1 MGFADISLAQFT
13 ILPAGSRKEFVDTTQ
28 DIVKTVQ
35 VNGATITLVGT
46 AHVSQKSVD
55 LVEEKIRT
63 GEYDRIAIELCPPRF
78 QNLVQKSMWKS
89 LDIYQILRQGKGSL
103 LLVNLALTAYQK
115 RLAEKIGVE
124 PGQEMMK
131 AIELSAEYDL
141 PLEVIDRD
149 ITTTLQRMY
158 RKVSFWQK
166 LKLFSSLIA
175 SIFIG
180 EEVTEQQIEDLKE
193 GDMLHSLV
201 EEFGEVLPSVKKV
214 LIDERDLFM
223 VGKLIEMTKPPDGPK
238 NILAMVGAGHLIG
251 MLPAFDNP
259 PAPQTLEELDVR
271 PPPSKTGYYVGWG
284 IGLFILSMFG
294 VGYLRSPELGAEL
307 VLQWIVINGGLS
319 ALGAAI
325 AFAHPVSILA
335 AFLAAPLTSLNPTIG
350 AGMVVGIVESYIRK
364 PKVADFES
372 MRGDIAHFSMWWKN
386 GVIRVFLIFFF
397 ANIGSMIGTFVAG
410 SSIVYQIFGS
420 GS

>member
-1 MGFADISLAQFT
+1 MEAASN
-13 ILPAGSRKEFVDTTQ
+13 Q

-55 LVEEKIRT
+55 LVEEMIRT

-78 QNLVQKSMWKS
+78 HNLVQKSMWKS
-89 LDIYQILRQGKGSL
+89 LDIYQVLRQGKGSL
-103 LLVNLALTAYQK
+103 LLINLALSAYQK
-115 RLAEKIGVE
+115 RLADKIGVE
-124 PGQEMMK
+124 PGQEMIK
-131 AIELSAEYDL
+131 AIELSGEYNL

-158 RKVSFWQK
+158 RGVSFWQK
-166 LKLFSSLIA
+166 IKLFGSLIT

-180 EEVTEQQIEDLKE
+180 EEITEQQIEDLKE
-193 GDMLHSLV
+193 GDMLHSLI

-223 VGKLIEMTKPPDGPK
+223 VGKLIEMTKSPEKPK

-251 MLPAFDNP
+251 MLPAFDQP
-259 PAPQTLEELDVR
+259 PVPEVLEELDEK
-271 PPPSKTGYYVGWG
+271 PPPSKMGYYVGWG
-284 IGLFILSMFG
+284 VGLFILSMFG
-294 VGYLRSPELGAEL
+294 VGYMRSPELGGQL

-319 ALGAAI
+319 ALGAAL

-372 MRGDIAHFSMWWKN
+372 IREDIAHFRMWWKN
-386 GVIRVFLIFFF
+386 GVVRVFLIFFF
-397 ANIGSMIGTFVAG
+397 ATLGSAAGTFIAG
-410 SSIVYQIFGS
+410 SSIV
-420 GS
+420 

>member
-1 MGFADISLAQFT
+1 ME
-13 ILPAGSRKEFVDTTQ
+13 AGSNQ
-28 DIVKTVQ
+28 DIIKKVH

-63 GEYDRIAIELCPPRF
+63 GEYDHVAIELCPPRL
-78 QNLVQKSMWKS
+78 QNLTQKSMWKN
-89 LDIYQILRQGKGSL
+89 LDIYQVLRQGKGTL
-103 LLVNLALTAYQK
+103 LIVNLALSAYQK

-131 AIELSAEYDL
+131 AIELSTEYGL

-158 RKVSFWQK
+158 CEVSFWQK

-175 SIFIG
+175 SIFVG
-180 EEVTEQQIEDLKE
+180 EEVTEKQIEDLKE

-214 LIDERDLFM
+214 LIDERDQFM
-223 VGKLIEMTKPPDGPK
+223 VGKLIEMTKSPEGPK
-238 NILAMVGAGHLIG
+238 NILAMVGAGHLVG
-251 MLPAFDNP
+251 MLPAFKNP
-259 PAPQTLEELDVR
+259 PTPEALLELDVK

-284 IGLFILSMFG
+284 IGLFVLRMFG
-294 VGYLRSPELGAEL
+294 VGYMRSPELGTEL
-307 VLQWIVINGGLS
+307 ILQWFVINGGLS

-364 PKVADFES
+364 PRVADFES
-372 MRGDIAHFSMWWKN
+372 MREDIAHFSKWWKN

-397 ANIGSMIGTFVAG
+397 ANLGSAAGTFIAG
-410 SSIVYQIFGS
+410 SSIVYKIFGS

>member
-1 MGFADISLAQFT
+1 MES
-13 ILPAGSRKEFVDTTQ
+13 VQ
-28 DIVKTVQ
+28 DIIKTVQ

-46 AHVSQKSVD
+46 AHISQKSVD

-63 GEYDRIAIELCPPRF
+63 GEYDCVAVELCPPRL
-78 QNLVQKSMWKS
+78 QNLTEKSMWKN
-89 LDIYQILRQGKGSL
+89 LDIYQVLRQGKGSL
-103 LLVNLALTAYQK
+103 LLVNLALSAYQK

-124 PGQEMMK
+124 PGQEMVK
-131 AIELSAEYDL
+131 AIELSTEYNL

-149 ITTTLQRMY
+149 ITTTLQRIY
-158 RKVSFWQK
+158 QGVSFWQK
-166 LKLFSSLIA
+166 LKLFSSLVA

-180 EEVTEQQIEDLKE
+180 EEVTEQQVEDLKE

-214 LIDERDLFM
+214 LIDERDQYM
-223 VGKLIEMTKPPDGPK
+223 VGKLVEMAKAPDGPK
-238 NILAMVGAGHLIG
+238 NILAMVGAGHLVG
-251 MLPAFDNP
+251 MLPMFETP
-259 PAPQTLEELDVR
+259 PAPEAMAELDEK

-284 IGLFILSMFG
+284 IGLFIISMFG
-294 VGYLRSPELGAEL
+294 VGYIRSPELGTEL
-307 VLQWIVINGGLS
+307 ILQWFVINGGLS
-319 ALGAAI
+319 ALGAAL
-325 AFAHPVSILA
+325 AFAHPLSILA

-372 MRGDIAHFSMWWKN
+372 MREDIAHFSMWWKN

-397 ANIGSMIGTFVAG
+397 ANLGSAAGTFIAG
-410 SSIVYQIFGS
+410 SSIVYKIFGS

>member
-1 MGFADISLAQFT
+1 M
-13 ILPAGSRKEFVDTTQ
+13 ETTQ

-35 VNGATITLVGT
+35 VNGTTITLVGT
-46 AHVSQKSVD
+46 AHISQKSVD

-63 GEYDRIAIELCPPRF
+63 GEYDCVAIELCPPRL
-78 QNLVQKSMWKS
+78 QNMVKKSMWKS
-89 LDIYQILRQGKGSL
+89 LDIYQVLRQGKGSL
-103 LLVNLALTAYQK
+103 LLVNLALSAYQK

-131 AIELSAEYDL
+131 AIELSAEYNL

-149 ITTTLQRMY
+149 ITITLQRMY
-158 RKVSFWQK
+158 RGVSFWQK

-175 SIFIG
+175 SIFMG

-214 LIDERDLFM
+214 LIDERDQYM
-223 VGKLIEMTKPPDGPK
+223 VGKLIEMAQSPDGPK
-238 NILAMVGAGHLIG
+238 NILAMVGAGHLVG
-251 MLPAFDNP
+251 MLPAFENP
-259 PAPQTLEELDVR
+259 PVPEAMAELDQK
-271 PPPSKTGYYVGWG
+271 PSPSKTGYYIGWG
-284 IGLFILSMFG
+284 IGLFIISMFG
-294 VGYLRSPELGAEL
+294 VGYIRSPELGAEL
-307 VLQWIVINGGLS
+307 ILQWVVINGGLS
-319 ALGAAI
+319 ALGAAL

-372 MRGDIAHFSMWWKN
+372 MREDIAHFSMWWKN

-397 ANIGSMIGTFVAG
+397 ANIGSAAGTFIAG
-410 SSIVYQIFGS
+410 SSIVYKIFGS

>member
-1 MGFADISLAQFT
+1 MEAASN
-13 ILPAGSRKEFVDTTQ
+13 Q

-35 VNGATITLVGT
+35 VNGARITLLGT

-78 QNLVQKSMWKS
+78 HNLVQKSTWKN
-89 LDIYQILRQGKGSL
+89 LDIYQVLRQGKGSL
-103 LLVNLALTAYQK
+103 LLINLALSAYQK
-115 RLAEKIGVE
+115 RLADKIGVV
-124 PGQEMMK
+124 PGQEMIK
-131 AIELSAEYDL
+131 AIELSGEYNL

-158 RKVSFWQK
+158 QDVSFWQK
-166 LKLFSSLIA
+166 IKLFGSLIA

-180 EEVTEQQIEDLKE
+180 EEITEQQIEDLKE

-223 VGKLIEMTKPPDGPK
+223 VGKLIEMTKSPDKPK
-238 NILAMVGAGHLIG
+238 NILAMVGSGHLIG
-251 MLPAFDNP
+251 MLPAFDKP
-259 PAPQTLEELDVR
+259 PTPEVLEELDQKPR
-271 PPPSKTGYYVGWG
+271 PSKMGYYVGWG

-294 VGYLRSPELGAEL
+294 VGYMRSPELGAQL

-319 ALGAAI
+319 ALGAAL

-372 MRGDIAHFSMWWKN
+372 IREDIGHFKMWWKN
-386 GVIRVFLIFFF
+386 RVVRVFLIFFF
-397 ANIGSMIGTFVAG
+397 ANLGSAAGTFIAG
-410 SSIVYQIFGS
+410 SSIVYKIFG
-420 GS
+420 

>member
-1 MGFADISLAQFT
+1 
-13 ILPAGSRKEFVDTTQ
+13 
-28 DIVKTVQ
+28 
-35 VNGATITLVGT
+35 
-46 AHVSQKSVD
+46 
-55 LVEEKIRT
+55 
-63 GEYDRIAIELCPPRF
+63 
-78 QNLVQKSMWKS
+78 MWKN
-89 LDIYQILRQGKGSL
+89 LDIYQVLRQGKGTL
-103 LLVNLALTAYQK
+103 LLVNLALSAYQK
-115 RLAEKIGVE
+115 RLADKIGVE

-131 AIELSAEYDL
+131 AIELSTEYDL

-158 RKVSFWQK
+158 REVSFWQK

-175 SIFIG
+175 SIFVG

-214 LIDERDLFM
+214 LIDERDQFM
-223 VGKLIEMTKPPDGPK
+223 VGKLIEMAHSPDRPK
-238 NILAMVGAGHLIG
+238 HILAMVGAGHLVG
-251 MLPAFDNP
+251 MLPAFENP
-259 PAPQTLEELDVR
+259 PTAETLEELDVK
-271 PPPSKTGYYVGWG
+271 PPSSKTGYYVGWG

-294 VGYLRSPELGAEL
+294 VGYARSPELGLEL
-307 VLQWIVINGGLS
+307 IIQWFLINGGLS
-319 ALGAAI
+319 ALGAAL
-325 AFAHPVSILA
+325 AFAHPLSILA

-364 PKVADFES
+364 PRVADFES

-397 ANIGSMIGTFVAG
+397 ANLGSAAGTFIAG
-410 SSIVYQIFGS
+410 SSIVYKIFGS

>member
-1 MGFADISLAQFT
+1 MEARSN
-13 ILPAGSRKEFVDTTQ
+13 Q
-28 DIVKTVQ
+28 DIIKTVQ

-46 AHVSQKSVD
+46 AHVSQQSVD

-63 GEYDRIAIELCPPRF
+63 GEYDRVAIELCPPRLE
-78 QNLVQKSMWKS
+78 NLTKKSMWKN
-89 LDIYQILRQGKGSL
+89 LDIYQVLRQGKGTL
-103 LLVNLALTAYQK
+103 LIVNLALSAYQK

-131 AIELSAEYDL
+131 AIELSTEYGL

-158 RKVSFWQK
+158 CEVSFWQK

-175 SIFIG
+175 SIFVG

-214 LIDERDLFM
+214 LIDERDQFM
-223 VGKLIEMTKPPDGPK
+223 VGKLIEMTKSPEGPK
-238 NILAMVGAGHLIG
+238 NILAMVGAGHLVG
-251 MLPAFDNP
+251 MLPAFETP
-259 PAPQTLEELDVR
+259 PTPEALEELDVK

-284 IGLFILSMFG
+284 IGLFVLSMFG
-294 VGYLRSPELGAEL
+294 VGYMRSPELGTEL
-307 VLQWIVINGGLS
+307 ILQWFVINGGLS

-364 PKVADFES
+364 PRVADFES
-372 MRGDIAHFSMWWKN
+372 MREDIAHFSKWWKN

-397 ANIGSMIGTFVAG
+397 ANLGSAAGTFIAG
-410 SSIVYQIFGS
+410 SSIVYKIFGS

>member
-1 MGFADISLAQFT
+1 VEASSD
-13 ILPAGSRKEFVDTTQ
+13 Q
-28 DIVKTVQ
+28 DIIKTIQ
-35 VNGATITLVGT
+35 VNGANITLVGT

-78 QNLVQKSMWKS
+78 QNLTQKSMWKN
-89 LDIYQILRQGKGSL
+89 LDIYQVLRQGKGSL
-103 LLVNLALTAYQK
+103 LLINLALSAYQK

-124 PGQEMMK
+124 PGQEMIK
-131 AIELSAEYDL
+131 AIELSTEYDL

-158 RKVSFWQK
+158 REVSFWQK

-180 EEVTEQQIEDLKE
+180 EEITEQQIEDLKE

-214 LIDERDLFM
+214 LIDERDQYM
-223 VGKLIEMTKPPDGPK
+223 VGKLIEMTKSSDGPK

-251 MLPAFDNP
+251 MLPAFNSP
-259 PAPQTLEELDVR
+259 PAPEAMEQLEEK
-271 PPPSKTGYYVGWG
+271 PPASKTGYYVGWG

-294 VGYLRSPELGAEL
+294 VGYYRSPELGTEL
-307 VLQWIVINGGLS
+307 ILQWFLINGGLS
-319 ALGAAI
+319 ALGAAL

-364 PKVADFES
+364 PRVAHFES
-372 MRGDIAHFSMWWKN
+372 MREDIAHFSMWWKN

-397 ANIGSMIGTFVAG
+397 ANLGSAAGTFIAG
-410 SSIVYQIFGS
+410 SSIVYKIFGS
-420 GS
+420 GP

>member
-1 MGFADISLAQFT
+1 MEA
-13 ILPAGSRKEFVDTTQ
+13 TQ

-35 VNGATITLVGT
+35 VNGAAITLVGT

-63 GEYDRIAIELCPPRF
+63 GEYDRIAVELCPPRY
-78 QNLVQKSMWKS
+78 QNLMQKSMWKN
-89 LDIYQILRQGKGSL
+89 LNIYQVLRQGKGSL
-103 LLVNLALTAYQK
+103 LLVNLALSAYQK
-115 RLAEKIGVE
+115 RLADKIGVE

-131 AIELSAEYDL
+131 AIELAREYKL

-158 RKVSFWQK
+158 QGVSFWQK

-201 EEFGEVLPSVKKV
+201 EEFEEVLPSVKKV
-214 LIDERDLFM
+214 LIDERDQFM
-223 VGKLIEMTKPPDGPK
+223 VGKLIEMTKSPEGPK
-238 NILAMVGAGHLIG
+238 NILAMVGAGHLVG
-251 MLPAFDNP
+251 MLPAFENP
-259 PAPQTLEELDVR
+259 PTQESLEELDQK
-271 PPPSKTGYYVGWG
+271 PPPGKTGYYVGWG

-294 VGYLRSPELGAEL
+294 VGYLRSPEMGTQL
-307 VLQWIVINGGLS
+307 VLQWIVLNGGLS
-319 ALGAAI
+319 ALGAAL
-325 AFAHPVSILA
+325 AFAHPVSVLS

-350 AGMVVGIVESYIRK
+350 AGMVVGIVESYLRK

-372 MRGDIAHFSMWWKN
+372 MREDIAHFSMWWKN
-386 GVIRVFLIFFF
+386 GVIRIFLIFLF
-397 ANIGSMIGTFVAG
+397 ASIGSIIGTFVAG
-410 SSIVYQIFGS
+410 FSIVYQLFG
-420 GS
+420 

>member
-1 MGFADISLAQFT
+1 VETA
-13 ILPAGSRKEFVDTTQ
+13 Q
-28 DIVKTVQ
+28 DIVKTVH
-35 VNGATITLVGT
+35 VNGAAITLVGT

-63 GEYDRIAIELCPPRF
+63 GEYDRIAIELCPPRL
-78 QNLVQKSMWKS
+78 QNLVKKSIWKN
-89 LDIYQILRQGKGSL
+89 LDIYQVLRQGKGSL
-103 LLVNLALTAYQK
+103 LLVNLALSAYQK

-131 AIELSAEYDL
+131 AIELSTEYGL

-158 RKVSFWQK
+158 CEVSFWQK

-180 EEVTEQQIEDLKE
+180 EEITEQQIEDLKE

-214 LIDERDLFM
+214 LIDERDQFM
-223 VGKLIEMTKPPDGPK
+223 VGKLVEMTKSPDSPK
-238 NILAMVGAGHLIG
+238 NILAMVGAGHLVG
-251 MLPAFDNP
+251 MLPAFENP
-259 PAPQTLEELDVR
+259 PTPEAMEELDEK
-271 PPPSKTGYYVGWG
+271 PLPSKTGYYVGWG

-294 VGYLRSPELGAEL
+294 VGYMRSPELGTQL
-307 VLQWIVINGGLS
+307 ILQWIVINGGLS
-319 ALGAAI
+319 ALGAAL

-397 ANIGSMIGTFVAG
+397 ANLGSAAGTFIAG

-420 GS
+420 GT

>member
-1 MGFADISLAQFT
+1 ME
-13 ILPAGSRKEFVDTTQ
+13 AGSNQ
-28 DIVKTVQ
+28 DIIKTVH
-35 VNGATITLVGT
+35 VNGVAITLVGT

-63 GEYDRIAIELCPPRF
+63 GEYDRIAIELCPPRL
-78 QNLVQKSMWKS
+78 QNLTQKSMWKS
-89 LDIYQILRQGKGSL
+89 LDIYQILRQGKGTL
-103 LLVNLALTAYQK
+103 LLVNLALSAYQK

-158 RKVSFWQK
+158 REVSFWQK
-166 LKLFSSLIA
+166 LKLFSSLVA

-214 LIDERDLFM
+214 LIDERDQFM
-223 VGKLIEMTKPPDGPK
+223 VGKLIEMTKSSDSPK
-238 NILAMVGAGHLIG
+238 NILAMVGAGHLVG
-251 MLPAFDNP
+251 MLLAFENP
-259 PAPQTLEELDVR
+259 PAPETLEELDVK

-294 VGYLRSPELGAEL
+294 VGYMRSPELGTEL
-307 VLQWIVINGGLS
+307 ILQWVVINGGLS
-319 ALGAAI
+319 ALGAAL
-325 AFAHPVSILA
+325 AFAHPVSIMA

-372 MRGDIAHFSMWWKN
+372 MREDIAHFSKWWKN

-397 ANIGSMIGTFVAG
+397 ANLGSAAGTFIAG
-410 SSIVYQIFGS
+410 SSIVYKIFGS

>member
-1 MGFADISLAQFT
+1 M
-13 ILPAGSRKEFVDTTQ
+13 DTTQ

-35 VNGATITLVGT
+35 CNGATITLLGT
-46 AHVSQKSVD
+46 AHVSRKSVD

-78 QNLVQKSMWKS
+78 QNLIQKSMWKK
-89 LDIYQILRQGKGSL
+89 LDIYQVLRQGKGSL
-103 LLVNLALTAYQK
+103 LLINLALSAYQK
-115 RLAEKIGVE
+115 RLADKIGVE
-124 PGQEMMK
+124 PGQEMIK
-131 AIELSAEYDL
+131 AIALSAEYNL

-158 RKVSFWQK
+158 RNVSFWQK
-166 LKLFSSLIA
+166 FKLFSSLIA

-180 EEVTEQQIEDLKE
+180 EEITEQQIEDLKE

-214 LIDERDLFM
+214 LIDERDQFM
-223 VGKLIEMTKPPDGPK
+223 VGKLIDMTRSPDAPK
-238 NILAMVGAGHLIG
+238 NILAIVGAGHLVG

-259 PAPQTLEELDVR
+259 PAPETLEELDQK
-271 PPPSKTGYYVGWG
+271 PPPSKMGYYIGWG

-294 VGYLRSPELGAEL
+294 VGYMRSPELGGQL
-307 VLQWIVINGGLS
+307 ILQWIVINGGLS
-319 ALGAAI
+319 ALGAAL
-325 AFAHPVSILA
+325 AFAHPVSILT

-372 MRGDIAHFSMWWKN
+372 IREDIAHFKMWWKN
-386 GVIRVFLIFFF
+386 GVVRVFLIFFF
-397 ANIGSMIGTFVAG
+397 ANLGSMAGTFIAG
-410 SSIVYQIFGS
+410 SSIIYKIFG
-420 GS
+420 

>member
-1 MGFADISLAQFT
+1 MEA
-13 ILPAGSRKEFVDTTQ
+13 TQ

-35 VNGATITLVGT
+35 VNGAAITLVGT

-78 QNLVQKSMWKS
+78 QNLVKKSMWKN
-89 LDIYQILRQGKGSL
+89 LDIYQVLRQGKGSL
-103 LLVNLALTAYQK
+103 LLVNLALSAYQK

-131 AIELSAEYDL
+131 AIELSTEYNL

-149 ITTTLQRMY
+149 ITTTLQRIY
-158 RKVSFWQK
+158 REVSFWQK

-175 SIFIG
+175 SIFVG
-180 EEVTEQQIEDLKE
+180 EEVTEQQIEELKE

-201 EEFGEVLPSVKKV
+201 EEFGETLPSVKKV
-214 LIDERDLFM
+214 LIDERDQFM
-223 VGKLIEMTKPPDGPK
+223 VGKLIEMTKSPEGPK
-238 NILAMVGAGHLIG
+238 NILAMVGAGHLVG
-251 MLPAFDNP
+251 MLPAFENP
-259 PAPQTLEELDVR
+259 PGPEAMAELDER
-271 PPPSKTGYYVGWG
+271 PPPGKTGYYVGWG

-294 VGYLRSPELGAEL
+294 VGYMRSPELGTQL

-319 ALGAAI
+319 ALGAAL
-325 AFAHPVSILA
+325 AFAHPVSILTA
-335 AFLAAPLTSLNPTIG
+335 LLAAPLTSLNPTIG

-372 MRGDIAHFSMWWKN
+372 MREDIAHFSMWWKN

-397 ANIGSMIGTFVAG
+397 SSLGSFIGTFVAG
-410 SSIVYQIFGS
+410 LAIVYQIFGS
-420 GS
+420 GP

>member
-1 MGFADISLAQFT
+1 ME
-13 ILPAGSRKEFVDTTQ
+13 AGSNQ
-28 DIVKTVQ
+28 DIIKTVH
-35 VNGATITLVGT
+35 VNGVAITLVGT

-63 GEYDRIAIELCPPRF
+63 GEYDRIAIELCPPRL
-78 QNLVQKSMWKS
+78 QNLTQKSMWKS
-89 LDIYQILRQGKGSL
+89 LDIYQILRQGKGTL
-103 LLVNLALTAYQK
+103 LLVNLALSAYQK

-158 RKVSFWQK
+158 REVSFWQK
-166 LKLFSSLIA
+166 LKLFSSLVA

-214 LIDERDLFM
+214 LIDERDQFM
-223 VGKLIEMTKPPDGPK
+223 VGKLIEMTKSPDSPK
-238 NILAMVGAGHLIG
+238 NILAMVGAGHLVG
-251 MLPAFDNP
+251 MLPAFENP
-259 PAPQTLEELDVR
+259 PAPEALEELDVK

-294 VGYLRSPELGAEL
+294 VGYMRSPELGTEL
-307 VLQWIVINGGLS
+307 ILQWVVINGGLS
-319 ALGAAI
+319 ALGAAL
-325 AFAHPVSILA
+325 AFAHPVSIMA

-350 AGMVVGIVESYIRK
+350 AGMVVGIVES
-364 PKVADFES
+364 
-372 MRGDIAHFSMWWKN
+372 
-386 GVIRVFLIFFF
+386 
-397 ANIGSMIGTFVAG
+397 
-410 SSIVYQIFGS
+410 
-420 GS
+420 

>member
-1 MGFADISLAQFT
+1 VET
-13 ILPAGSRKEFVDTTQ
+13 VQ
-28 DIVKTVQ
+28 DIIKTVQ
-35 VNGATITLVGT
+35 VNGTTITLVGT
-46 AHVSQKSVD
+46 AHISQKSVE

-63 GEYDRIAIELCPPRF
+63 GDFDCVAIELCPPRL
-78 QNLVQKSMWKS
+78 QNMVKKSMWKN
-89 LDIYQILRQGKGSL
+89 LDIYQVLRQGKGSL
-103 LLVNLALTAYQK
+103 LLVNLALSAYQK

-131 AIELSAEYDL
+131 AIELSAEYNL

-149 ITTTLQRMY
+149 ITITLQRMY
-158 RKVSFWQK
+158 RGVSFWQK

-175 SIFIG
+175 SIFMG

-214 LIDERDLFM
+214 LIDERDQYM
-223 VGKLIEMTKPPDGPK
+223 VGKLIEMAQSPDSPK
-238 NILAMVGAGHLIG
+238 NILAMVGAGHLVG
-251 MLPAFDNP
+251 MLPAFENP
-259 PAPQTLEELDVR
+259 PVPEAMAELDR
-271 PPPSKTGYYVGWG
+271 KPPPGKTGYYVGWG

-294 VGYLRSPELGAEL
+294 VGYIRSPELGAEL
-307 VLQWIVINGGLS
+307 ILQWVVINGGLS
-319 ALGAAI
+319 ALGAAL

-372 MRGDIAHFSMWWKN
+372 MREDIAHFSMWWKN

-397 ANIGSMIGTFVAG
+397 ANLGSAAGTFIAG
-410 SSIVYQIFGS
+410 SSIVYKIFGS

>member
-1 MGFADISLAQFT
+1 ME
-13 ILPAGSRKEFVDTTQ
+13 AGSNQ
-28 DIVKTVQ
+28 DIIKTVH
-35 VNGATITLVGT
+35 VNGVAITLVGT

-63 GEYDRIAIELCPPRF
+63 GEYDRIAIELCPPRL
-78 QNLVQKSMWKS
+78 QNLTQKSMWKS
-89 LDIYQILRQGKGSL
+89 LDIYQILRQGKGTL
-103 LLVNLALTAYQK
+103 LLVNLALSAYQK

-158 RKVSFWQK
+158 REVSFWQK
-166 LKLFSSLIA
+166 LKLFSSLVA

-214 LIDERDLFM
+214 LIDERDQFM
-223 VGKLIEMTKPPDGPK
+223 VGKLIEMTKSPDSPK
-238 NILAMVGAGHLIG
+238 NILAMVGAGHLVG
-251 MLPAFDNP
+251 MLPAFANP
-259 PAPQTLEELDVR
+259 PAPEALEELDVK

-294 VGYLRSPELGAEL
+294 VGYMRSPELGTEL
-307 VLQWIVINGGLS
+307 ILQWVVINGGLS
-319 ALGAAI
+319 ALGAAL
-325 AFAHPVSILA
+325 AFAHPVSIMA

-372 MRGDIAHFSMWWKN
+372 MREDIAHFSKWWKN

-397 ANIGSMIGTFVAG
+397 ANLGSAAGTFIAG
-410 SSIVYQIFGS
+410 SSIVYKIFGS

>member
-1 MGFADISLAQFT
+1 VE
-13 ILPAGSRKEFVDTTQ
+13 AGSNQ
-28 DIVKTVQ
+28 DIIKTVH
-35 VNGATITLVGT
+35 VNGVAITLVGT

-63 GEYDRIAIELCPPRF
+63 GEYDRIAIELCPPRL
-78 QNLVQKSMWKS
+78 QNLTQKSMWKS
-89 LDIYQILRQGKGSL
+89 LDIYQILRQGKGTL
-103 LLVNLALTAYQK
+103 LLVNLALSAYQK

-158 RKVSFWQK
+158 REVSFWQK

-214 LIDERDLFM
+214 LIDERDQFM
-223 VGKLIEMTKPPDGPK
+223 VGKLIEMTKSPDSPK
-238 NILAMVGAGHLIG
+238 NILAMVGAGHLVG
-251 MLPAFDNP
+251 MLSAFENP
-259 PAPQTLEELDVR
+259 PAPEALEELDVK

-294 VGYLRSPELGAEL
+294 VGYMRSPELGTEL
-307 VLQWIVINGGLS
+307 ILQWVVINGGLS
-319 ALGAAI
+319 ALGAAL
-325 AFAHPVSILA
+325 AFAHPVSIMA

-372 MRGDIAHFSMWWKN
+372 MREDIAHFSKWWKN

-397 ANIGSMIGTFVAG
+397 ANLGSAAGTFIAG
-410 SSIVYQIFGS
+410 SSIVYKIFGS

>member
-1 MGFADISLAQFT
+1 VET
-13 ILPAGSRKEFVDTTQ
+13 VQ
-28 DIVKTVQ
+28 DIIKTVQ

-46 AHVSQKSVD
+46 AHISQKSVD

-63 GEYDRIAIELCPPRF
+63 GEYDCVAVELCPPRL
-78 QNLVQKSMWKS
+78 QNLTEKSMWKN
-89 LDIYQILRQGKGSL
+89 LDIYQVLRQGKGSL
-103 LLVNLALTAYQK
+103 LLVNLALSAYQK

-124 PGQEMMK
+124 PGQEMVK
-131 AIELSAEYDL
+131 AIELSTEYNL

-149 ITTTLQRMY
+149 ITTTLQRIY
-158 RKVSFWQK
+158 QGVSFWQK
-166 LKLFSSLIA
+166 LKLFSSLVA

-180 EEVTEQQIEDLKE
+180 EEVTEQQVEDLKE

-214 LIDERDLFM
+214 LIDERDQYM
-223 VGKLIEMTKPPDGPK
+223 VGKLVEMAKAPDGPK
-238 NILAMVGAGHLIG
+238 NILAMVGAGHLVG
-251 MLPAFDNP
+251 MLPTFENP
-259 PAPQTLEELDVR
+259 PAPEAMAELDEK

-294 VGYLRSPELGAEL
+294 VGYIRSPELGAEL
-307 VLQWIVINGGLS
+307 ILQWFVINGGLS
-319 ALGAAI
+319 ALGAAL
-325 AFAHPVSILA
+325 AFAHPLSILA

-372 MRGDIAHFSMWWKN
+372 MREDIAHFSMWWKN

-397 ANIGSMIGTFVAG
+397 ANLGSAAGTFIAG
-410 SSIVYQIFGS
+410 SSIVYKIFGS

>member
-1 MGFADISLAQFT
+1 M
-13 ILPAGSRKEFVDTTQ
+13 ETTQ

-35 VNGATITLVGT
+35 VNGAAITLVGT

-63 GEYDRIAIELCPPRF
+63 GEYDRIAVELCPPRL
-78 QNLVQKSMWKS
+78 QNLVNKSMWKS

-103 LLVNLALTAYQK
+103 LLINLALSAYQK

-124 PGQEMMK
+124 PGQEMIK
-131 AIELSAEYDL
+131 AIELSTEYNL

-158 RKVSFWQK
+158 RRVSFWQK

-201 EEFGEVLPSVKKV
+201 EEFGAVLPSVKKV
-214 LIDERDLFM
+214 LIDERDQYM
-223 VGKLIEMTKPPDGPK
+223 VGKLVEMTKSPEGPK
-238 NILAMVGAGHLIG
+238 NILAMVGAGHLVG

-259 PAPQTLEELDVR
+259 PAPEAMKELDEK
-271 PPPSKTGYYVGWG
+271 PPPSKTGYYFGWG

-294 VGYLRSPELGAEL
+294 VGYMRSPELGTEL
-307 VLQWIVINGGLS
+307 ILQWFVINGGLS
-319 ALGAAI
+319 ALGAAL
-325 AFAHPVSILA
+325 AFAHPLSILA
-335 AFLAAPLTSLNPTIG
+335 AFVAAPLTSLNPTIG

-372 MRGDIAHFSMWWKN
+372 MREDIAHFSMWWKN

-397 ANIGSMIGTFVAG
+397 ANLGSAAGTFIAG
-410 SSIVYQIFGS
+410 SSIVYKIFGS
-420 GS
+420 GP

>member
-1 MGFADISLAQFT
+1 M
-13 ILPAGSRKEFVDTTQ
+13 ETTQ

-35 VNGATITLVGT
+35 VNGTNITLVGT
-46 AHVSQKSVD
+46 AHISQKSVD

-63 GEYDRIAIELCPPRF
+63 GEYDCVAIELCPPRH
-78 QNLVQKSMWKS
+78 QNMVKKSMWKN
-89 LDIYQILRQGKGSL
+89 LDIYQVLRQGKGSL
-103 LLVNLALTAYQK
+103 LLVNLALSAYQK

-131 AIELSAEYDL
+131 AIELSAEYNL

-158 RKVSFWQK
+158 RGVSFWQK
-166 LKLFSSLIA
+166 LKLFSSLIG

-214 LIDERDLFM
+214 LIDERDQYM
-223 VGKLIEMTKPPDGPK
+223 VGKLVEMAQSADSPK
-238 NILAMVGAGHLIG
+238 NILAMVGAGHLVG
-251 MLPAFDNP
+251 MLPAFENP
-259 PAPQTLEELDVR
+259 PAPESMEELDQK

-294 VGYLRSPELGAEL
+294 VGYIRSPELGTEL
-307 VLQWIVINGGLS
+307 ILQWVLINGGLS
-319 ALGAAI
+319 ALGAAL
-325 AFAHPVSILA
+325 AFAHPLSILA
-335 AFLAAPLTSLNPTIG
+335 AFLAAPLTSLNPTVG

-372 MRGDIAHFSMWWKN
+372 MREDIARFSMWWKN

-397 ANIGSMIGTFVAG
+397 ANLGSAVGTFIAG
-410 SSIVYQIFGS
+410 SSIVYKIFGS

>member
-1 MGFADISLAQFT
+1 ME
-13 ILPAGSRKEFVDTTQ
+13 AGSNQ
-28 DIVKTVQ
+28 DIIKTVH
-35 VNGATITLVGT
+35 VNGVAITLVGT

-63 GEYDRIAIELCPPRF
+63 GEYDRIAIELCPPRL
-78 QNLVQKSMWKS
+78 QNLTQKSMWKS
-89 LDIYQILRQGKGSL
+89 LDIYQILRQGKGTL
-103 LLVNLALTAYQK
+103 LLVNLALSAYQK

-158 RKVSFWQK
+158 REVSFWQK
-166 LKLFSSLIA
+166 LKLFSSLVA

-214 LIDERDLFM
+214 LIDERDQFM
-223 VGKLIEMTKPPDGPK
+223 VGKLIEMTKSSDSPK
-238 NILAMVGAGHLIG
+238 NILAMVGAGHLVG
-251 MLPAFDNP
+251 MLPAFENP
-259 PAPQTLEELDVR
+259 PTPEALEELDVK

-294 VGYLRSPELGAEL
+294 VGYMRSPELGTEL
-307 VLQWIVINGGLS
+307 ILQWVVINGGLS
-319 ALGAAI
+319 ALGAAL
-325 AFAHPVSILA
+325 AFAHPVSIMA

-372 MRGDIAHFSMWWKN
+372 MREDIAHFSKWWKN

-397 ANIGSMIGTFVAG
+397 ANLGSAAGTFIAG
-410 SSIVYQIFGS
+410 SSIVYKIFGS

>member
-1 MGFADISLAQFT
+1 VE
-13 ILPAGSRKEFVDTTQ
+13 AGSNQ
-28 DIVKTVQ
+28 DIIKTVH
-35 VNGATITLVGT
+35 VNGVAITLVGT

-63 GEYDRIAIELCPPRF
+63 GEYDRVAIELCPPRL
-78 QNLVQKSMWKS
+78 QNLTQKSMWKN
-89 LDIYQILRQGKGSL
+89 LDIYQVLRQGKGTL
-103 LLVNLALTAYQK
+103 LLVNLALSAYQK

-131 AIELSAEYDL
+131 AIELSTEYGL

-158 RKVSFWQK
+158 REVSFWQK

-175 SIFIG
+175 SIFVG

-214 LIDERDLFM
+214 LIDERDEYM
-223 VGKLIEMTKPPDGPK
+223 VGKLIEMAKATDDKPK
-238 NILAMVGAGHLIG
+238 HILAMVGAGHLVG
-251 MLPAFDNP
+251 MLPGFDNP
-259 PAPQTLEELDVR
+259 PTSEDLEELDVK

-294 VGYLRSPELGAEL
+294 VGYMRSPELGTEL
-307 VLQWIVINGGLS
+307 ILQWFVINGGLS
-319 ALGAAI
+319 ALGAAL
-325 AFAHPVSILA
+325 AFAHPLSILA

-372 MRGDIAHFSMWWKN
+372 MREDIAHFSMWWKN

-397 ANIGSMIGTFVAG
+397 ANLGSAVGTFIAG
-410 SSIVYQIFGS
+410 SSIVYKIFGS